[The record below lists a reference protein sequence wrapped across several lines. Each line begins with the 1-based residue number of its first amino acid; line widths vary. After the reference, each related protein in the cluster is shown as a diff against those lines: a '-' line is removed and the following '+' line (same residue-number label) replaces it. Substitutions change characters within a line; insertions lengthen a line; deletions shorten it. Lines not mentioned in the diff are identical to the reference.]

1 MDQLA
6 LIVDFVLHVNVHL
19 QALMNNYGLWVYA
32 ILFLIIF
39 CETGLVVTPF
49 LPGDSLLF
57 AAGALTVGTAL
68 DVNLLAGTLV
78 VAAVLG
84 NITNYTIGHFF
95 GERLFQNPNSRVFRR
110 DHLDKT
116 HAFFAKH
123 GGKTII
129 MTRFLPIVRTFAPF
143 VAGMG
148 AMTYKRFMAFNF
160 VGGFLW
166 VVSFVYAGHFFGNL
180 PVVRKNFTMLIMG
193 IIVISVLPI
202 VIGGVRQRL
211 KRAAA

>member
-19 QALMNNYGLWVYA
+19 QSLMNNYGLWVYA

-68 DVNLLAGTLV
+68 DVHTLAILLVT
-78 VAAVLG
+78 AAVLG
-84 NITNYTIGHFF
+84 NLTNYTIGHFF
-95 GERLFQNPNSRVFRR
+95 GERLYRNPDSKIFRR
-110 DHLDKT
+110 DHLAKT
-116 HAFFAKH
+116 QNFFAKH
-123 GGKTII
+123 GGKTVII
-129 MTRFLPIVRTFAPF
+129 TRFLPILRTVAPF

-148 AMTYKRFMAFNF
+148 AMHYKRFMVFNF
-160 VGGFLW
+160 VGGLLW
-166 VVSFVYAGHFFGNL
+166 VTSFLYAGHFFGNM
-180 PVVRKNFTMLIMG
+180 PAVKQNFSILMIG
-193 IIVISVLPI
+193 IIVISLLPML
-202 VIGGVRQRL
+202 IGTVRHRM
-211 KRAAA
+211 KRAQA

>member
-68 DVNLLAGTLV
+68 DVHTLAILLVT
-78 VAAVLG
+78 AAVLG
-84 NITNYTIGHFF
+84 NLTNYTIGHFF
-95 GERLFQNPNSRVFRR
+95 GERLYRNPDSKIFRR
-110 DHLDKT
+110 DHLAKT
-116 HAFFAKH
+116 QNFFAKH
-123 GGKTII
+123 GGKTVII
-129 MTRFLPIVRTFAPF
+129 TRFLPILRTIAPF

-148 AMTYKRFMAFNF
+148 AMHYKRFIVFNF
-160 VGGFLW
+160 VGGFLL
-166 VVSFVYAGHFFGNL
+166 VMAFLYAGHFFGNM
-180 PVVRKNFTMLIMG
+180 PAVKQNFSILMIG
-193 IIVISVLPI
+193 IIVISLLPML
-202 VIGGVRQRL
+202 IGTVRHRM
-211 KRAAA
+211 KRAQA